1 MPKYDKLVRDKIPDI
16 LDGQGL
22 QYTIRKA
29 TGDDKKY
36 YIQQKLLEEVNEFL
50 IDPSIEELGDIQE
63 VIAGLLGV
71 YGWQQ
76 SELDSQVLSKRN
88 KRGSFYK
95 SIILE
100 EIIS

>member
-22 QYTIRKA
+22 RYSIREAK
-29 TGDDKKY
+29 GDDKKY

-50 IDPSIEELGDIQE
+50 VDPSIEELGDIQE
-63 VIAGLLGV
+63 VITGLLEV
-71 YGWQQ
+71 YGWKQ
-76 SELDSQVLSKRN
+76 SELDLQVLSKRN

-100 EIIS
+100 EVIS

>member
-16 LDGQGL
+16 LDEQGL
-22 QYTIRKA
+22 RYSIREAK
-29 TGDDKKY
+29 GNDKKY

-50 IDPSIEELGDIQE
+50 VDPSIEELGDIQE
-63 VIAGLLGV
+63 VIAGLLAV
-71 YGWQQ
+71 YGWEQ
-76 SELDSQVLSKRN
+76 SELDSQVLYKRN

-100 EIIS
+100 EVIS